1 MKKFLTKVLSATLML
16 MVCNIM
22 MAKKTTKPQ
31 EKIVVAYV
39 AGWSSDEVPDPTLM
53 THINFAFGHVNKT
66 FNGVDIQREEI
77 FRKVVNLKKQNPK
90 LKVLLSIGGW
100 TSGNFSEMAA
110 DAKLRMNFAKDC
122 KRIVAQYGIDG
133 IDIDWEYPTSSEA
146 GISSSP
152 DDTNNFTLLMRDIRK
167 QIGKKKLLTCATIA
181 DGLYINFHDCNKYID
196 FVNIMAY
203 DVANP
208 PKHHTTL
215 FRSPLSGRITVSE
228 AVEAHIRNGVPANK
242 LTLGMPLYGR
252 GDHNNKIL
260 DKFVKTGYHGD
271 MYQIQRDNIGKVPY
285 LTDKTG
291 KLVWGYDDPQALAD
305 KCQYIIDKGLL
316 GGMYWECNED
326 NTQKDGMH
334 TIYLSLM
341 KNHKASTPK
350 KRVLVIADNPQ
361 AENNKLY
368 MDWLAY
374 ESRVKNFD
382 LNITTVNELATKELK
397 RYHLVINLLSDE
409 TTWNKA
415 SQEQLHN
422 LVAEAEAS
430 YLSVQE
436 APLAKDSKN
445 TWRKNIEDSL
455 FAAPIKGNL
464 VKVGLQYQPAVWA
477 AQSHSRSAW
486 LYTAPLGK
494 QANSM
499 AVSNIASNAISWALH
514 E

>member
-1 MKKFLTKVLSATLML
+1 MKRILTKVLSAVMML
-16 MVCNIM
+16 MVCNIT
-22 MAKKTTKPQ
+22 MAKKATQPQ
-31 EKIVVAYV
+31 GKIVVAYV

-77 FRKVVNLKKQNPK
+77 FRKVVDLKKQNPK
-90 LKVLLSIGGW
+90 LKVMLSVGGW
-100 TSGNFSEMAA
+100 TSGTFSEMAA
-110 DAKLRMNFAKDC
+110 DAKLRMSFAKDC
-122 KRIVAQYGIDG
+122 KRIVTQYGIDG
-133 IDIDWEYPTSSEA
+133 IDIDWEYPTSNEA
-146 GISSSP
+146 GISCSP
-152 DDTNNFTLLMRDIRK
+152 DDTDNFTLLMRDIRK

-181 DGLYINFHDCNKYID
+181 DGIYINFRDCIKYID

-215 FRSPLSGRITVSE
+215 FRSALSGRITVSE

-252 GDHNNKIL
+252 GDHSNKVL
-260 DKFVKTGYHGD
+260 DKFVKTGYTGD
-271 MYQIQRDNIGKVPY
+271 MYQIQRDKVGKVPY

-326 NTQKDGMH
+326 NTQKDGMR

-341 KNHKASTPK
+341 KDLKASTPK
-350 KRVLVIADNPQ
+350 KRVLLIADNPQ
-361 AENNKLY
+361 ADNNKLY
-368 MDWLAY
+368 FDLLAY

-382 LNITTVNELATKELK
+382 LSIVSTKDLATKELK
-397 RYHLVINLLSDE
+397 RYHLVINIFSDE
-409 TTWNKA
+409 TTWQKE
-415 SQEQLHN
+415 SQEQLHT
-422 LVAEAEAS
+422 LVANAEAS
-430 YLSVQE
+430 YLSLQE

-455 FAAPIKGNL
+455 FAAPVKGNL
-464 VKVGLQYQPAVWA
+464 IKVGQQQQPVFWA
-477 AQSHSRSAW
+477 APSHSRSAW
-486 LYTAPLGK
+486 LYIAPLGS
-494 QANSM
+494 QARSM
-499 AVSNIASNAISWALH
+499 AVSNVASNAISWALH